1 MKHWTEE
8 FFIKKCRLWLD
19 VMNHL
24 WDTGKRDAE
33 NILKM
38 FKEHKIKKGKVL
50 EIGCGNGRI
59 CIPLAKK
66 GFDVTGI
73 DISPI
78 YIEDAEKKARKHRV
92 KVKFITGDMRNL
104 TKIFKKEKF
113 DVILNVWTAIGYYD
127 KKTDEKVFKSVYKI
141 LKDRGLFLILNC
153 ASKEMFL
160 YSFCPTSFRETE
172 KYIILNASEFDF
184 LRSIFKEKWIC
195 YEKKG
200 RDLKYIDEYEVK
212 MRIYSH
218 QELIEMV
225 EKAGF
230 KFLKAHRSINSLEPA
245 NKFSPVNFVF
255 GK

>member
-8 FFIKKCRLWLD
+8 FFVEKANLWLE

-24 WDTGKRDAE
+24 WNTGKRDTK

-38 FKEHKIKKGKVL
+38 LEEHGVKKGKVL

-73 DISPI
+73 DISHV
-78 YIEDAEKKARKHRV
+78 YIEDAKKKAKKYRV
-92 KVKFITGDMRNL
+92 NVRFMTGDMRKL
-104 TKIFKKEKF
+104 KDIFKKEKF

-127 KKTDEKVFKSVYKI
+127 KKTDEKIFKSVYKI
-141 LKDRGLFLILNC
+141 LKNKGLFLVLNC
-153 ASKEMFL
+153 ASKEMLL
-160 YSFCPTSFRETE
+160 YNFCPTSFRETD
-172 KYIILNASEFDF
+172 KYIILNESNYDF
-184 LRSIFKEKWIC
+184 LRSIFKEKWIF
-195 YEKKG
+195 YEKKNK
-200 RDLKYIDEYEVK
+200 DLKYIAEHEVK

-218 QELIEMV
+218 QELIEMA

-230 KFLKAHRSINSLEPA
+230 KFLKAYRTINSLEPA
-245 NKFSPVNFVF
+245 TKFSPINFVF
-255 GK
+255 RK

>member
-1 MKHWTEE
+1 MKHWTQE
-8 FFIKKCRLWLD
+8 FFVKKGKLWLE

-24 WDTGKRDAE
+24 WYTGKREAE

-38 FKEHKIKKGKVL
+38 LEEHGIKKGKVL

-66 GFDVTGI
+66 GFDVIGI

-92 KVKFITGDMRNL
+92 KARFITGDMRNL
-104 TKIFKKEKF
+104 SKIFKKEKF
-113 DVILNVWTAIGYYD
+113 NVVLNVWTAIGYYD
-127 KKTDEKVFKSVYKI
+127 KKTDEKIFKSVYKI
-141 LKDRGLFLILNC
+141 LKDKGLFLILNC
-153 ASKEMFL
+153 ASKEMLL
-160 YSFCPTSFRETE
+160 YNFFPTSFRETE
-172 KYIILNASEFDF
+172 KYIILNESDYDF
-184 LRSIFKEKWIC
+184 LRSIFKEKWIF

-200 RDLKYIDEYEVK
+200 KDLKYIDEHEVK

-230 KFLKAHRSINSLEPA
+230 RFLKAYRSINSVEPA
-245 NKFSPVNFVF
+245 NKFSSINFAF
-255 GK
+255 RK